1 MTNNGYFIITDISG
15 YTEFL
20 TKSELD
26 HAQDAL
32 QGLFD
37 VQLAN
42 IKHPFVISGFRGDA
56 IFMYVPETNFVE
68 PQALLEALEN
78 LYFVFADTL
87 RQMVLN
93 TTCTCRAC
101 KNMSNLDLKMVIHY
115 GEYAIQKLGDREELL
130 GADVI
135 VPHRMLKNH
144 VIEETGIP
152 CYALFSEAAA
162 EALKLTE
169 LAYPLIPHT
178 ETYEHLGEV
187 QMQVLDLHQVWDR
200 EQDKKRIIVSPD
212 DSWLTVEWDIPYP
225 PSIVWEYLTVFR
237 IEKEFGGYDLVERT
251 DSLGGRTQPETNF
264 HCVHGEIEF
273 FNRVLDWKP
282 FEYYTL
288 DVRFEGFAEYIQS
301 RVLTPTEYGT
311 RLSFYNARP
320 QENATEEFREM
331 LLTYI
336 EEMAIKF
343 KNLIESDIAS
353 GKITITP

>member
-1 MTNNGYFIITDISG
+1 MANKGYFIITDISG

-42 IKHPFVISGFRGDA
+42 IEHPFVISGFRGDA

-68 PQALLEALEN
+68 AQGLLEALEN

-101 KNMSNLDLKMVIHY
+101 QNMPNLDLKMVIHY
-115 GEYAIQKLGDREELL
+115 GEYAVQKLGDREELL

-144 VIEETGIP
+144 VIEETGVQS
-152 CYALFSEAAA
+152 YALFSEAAA

-169 LAYPLIPHT
+169 LAYPLVAHT

-187 QMQVLDLHQVWDR
+187 HMQVLDLHKVWER
-200 EQDKKRIIVSPD
+200 EQDRKRILITPEAA
-212 DSWLTVEWDIPYP
+212 WLAIGWDFPYP
-225 PSIVWEYLTVFR
+225 PSVIWEYLTTFR
-237 IEKEFGGYDLVERT
+237 LEQQFAGYDLVERT
-251 DSLGGRTQPETNF
+251 DALGGRTQPETTY
-264 HCVHGEIEF
+264 HCAHGELQF
-273 FNRVLDWKP
+273 FNKVLDWKP
-282 FEYYTL
+282 FEYYTIHQ
-288 DVRFEGFAEYIQS
+288 RIGGFLEYMQS
-301 RVLTPTEYGT
+301 RVLTATETGT
-311 RLSFYNARP
+311 RLSFYTAEP
-320 QENATEEFREM
+320 PEGATDENRETLRAGIEEF
-331 LLTYI
+331 T
-336 EEMAIKF
+336 KGF
-343 KNLIESDIAS
+343 KNLLESDVAA
-353 GKITITP
+353 GKITLA